1 MRSIVNKHVAI
12 VGLGASGTAAA
23 RAALSRG
30 AKVTALDSAV
40 TVRPETLRALTG
52 VNVVT
57 NVAMQKPGYVL
68 PDADLYVVSPGVPPF
83 DDLRRV
89 AEQGILLS
97 ELEFAYQLRNDDAVM
112 IAVGGT
118 NGKSTVTTLLGLF
131 CEQAYQRLF
140 VGGNL
145 GEPFSTA
152 CDRLLDAAVL
162 EVSSF
167 QLEHPAKF
175 RPRASVLLNI
185 TEDHLDRYPDF
196 QRYAEAKG
204 NAFIYQESTDLAV
217 VPYGD
222 PICMLQVSRGNGRV
236 ITFGAHAK
244 SDVQVLADA
253 IVDHRDGTR
262 YPRDAIAMQGEHNHS
277 NAAAAIAVARDIGV
291 SSSRIR
297 DVLSGFRGLAH
308 RTALVR
314 TRGGVNYYDDSK
326 GTNVGASIA
335 ALAGLA
341 EAKAVLICGGK
352 DKGGSYAPLAAVLR
366 KKGRAVVML
375 GEAAPLIDA
384 SFAQEIP
391 DLPRIKVSRMAEAV
405 AVASTLAK
413 PGDAVLLSPACA
425 SFDMFRDYKH
435 RGDVFAEA
443 VLALAEVTMVDAT
456 PGPPTSG
463 PPTRGQGSA
472 S

>member
-1 MRSIVNKHVAI
+1 MGMRLIANKHVAI

-23 RAALSRG
+23 RAALARG
-30 AKVTALDSAV
+30 AQVTALDSAV
-40 TVRPETLRALTG
+40 SVRPETLRALAG
-52 VNVVT
+52 INVVT
-57 NVAMQKPGYVL
+57 NVAMQTPGYVL

-89 AEQGILLS
+89 AEQGLLLS
-97 ELEFAYQLRNDDAVM
+97 ELEFAYQLRSDGAVM
-112 IAVGGT
+112 VAVGGT

-131 CEQAYQRLF
+131 CEQAYPRLF

-152 CDRLLDAAVL
+152 CDRTLDAAVL

-167 QLEHPAKF
+167 QLEHPDKF

-204 NAFIYQESTDLAV
+204 NAFIYQESTDVAV

-222 PICMLQVSRGNGRV
+222 PICMLQASRGNGRIV
-236 ITFGAHAK
+236 TFGTQAQ
-244 SDVQVLADA
+244 SDVQLLSDA
-253 IVDHRDGTR
+253 IVDHRDGNR
-262 YPRDAIAMQGEHNHS
+262 YERRAIAMQGEHNHR
-277 NAAAAIAVARDIGV
+277 NAAAAIAVARDMGV
-291 SSSRIR
+291 SVERIR
-297 DVLSGFRGLAH
+297 EVLSAFRGLAH

-314 TRGGVNYYDDSK
+314 TRAGVNYYDDSK
-326 GTNVGASIA
+326 GTNVGASVA
-335 ALAGLA
+335 ALEGLA
-341 EAKAVLICGGK
+341 ESKAVLICGGK
-352 DKGGSYAPLAAVLR
+352 DKGGSYAPLAAVLA

-384 SFAQEIP
+384 SFSQEIP
-391 DLPRIKVSRMAEAV
+391 NVPRVKVASMAEAV
-405 AVASTLAK
+405 AIASTLAK

-443 VLALAEVTMVDAT
+443 VLALAEATMVDAT
-456 PGPPTSG
+456 PGP
-463 PPTRGQGSA
+463 GSA
-472 S
+472 L